1 SVSCS
6 NKKTID
12 QIHLPMKPK
21 TINISY
27 WVVTGLFVL
36 GMLQSGIV
44 ELIPTEGSKQLMD
57 MLGYPQY
64 LNTILGV
71 AKILGAIA
79 LVQSK
84 FQTIKEW
91 AYAGFTIDFVGA
103 IVSGIYATD
112 SIAIVIVPLV
122 FLALMF
128 ASYYLWKKRTQ
139 LIKNQH

>member
-1 SVSCS
+1 
-6 NKKTID
+6 
-12 QIHLPMKPK
+12 MKPK
-21 TINISY
+21 TIKISY
-27 WVVTGLFVL
+27 WAVTIIFVL
-36 GMLQSGIV
+36 AILQSGIV

-79 LVQSK
+79 LVQPK
-84 FQTIKEW
+84 FQTVKEW

-103 IVSGIYATD
+103 MVSGIYATD

-122 FLALMF
+122 FLAVMF
-128 ASYYLWKKRTQ
+128 VSYYLWKKRMH
-139 LIKNQH
+139 LINNQHFNE

>member
-1 SVSCS
+1 
-6 NKKTID
+6 
-12 QIHLPMKPK
+12 MKPK

-27 WVVTGLFVL
+27 WVVTDLFVL

-79 LVQSK
+79 LVQPK

-91 AYAGFTIDFVGA
+91 A
-103 IVSGIYATD
+103 
-112 SIAIVIVPLV
+112 
-122 FLALMF
+122 
-128 ASYYLWKKRTQ
+128 
-139 LIKNQH
+139 